1 MNQIEQT
8 SRRFGESTESV
19 DWICII
25 QSLNCIKMRKALSL
39 TLWQKNWARMDILG
53 SSKSFA
59 SHTGLLLNTLNE
71 EEYESL
77 NCVRYR
83 HQLLDFKSRSDFFGL
98 LLITLDTAYSVIA
111 SHEGKVLLK

>member
-1 MNQIEQT
+1 
-8 SRRFGESTESV
+8 
-19 DWICII
+19 
-25 QSLNCIKMRKALSL
+25 
-39 TLWQKNWARMDILG
+39 MDILG

-59 SHTGLLLNTLNE
+59 SHTGLLLNTLN

-98 LLITLDTAYSVIA
+98 RLITLDTAYSVIA